1 MHRPVKGIFKGVNEA
16 VKQYSHGHL
25 EQFTIYSLMDTPMT
39 SCGCFECIMAILPET
54 NGVMIVNREYPDM
67 TPCGMKFTTLAG
79 AVGGGQ
85 QTPGFLG
92 IGRSYITSRKFIL
105 AEGGMKRIVWMPKM
119 LKDDVRARFEKRA
132 SDEGVP
138 DLLERIADESVGS
151 SVEEIMPH
159 LQKVQHPVLSLSA
172 LM

>member
-1 MHRPVKGIFKGVNEA
+1 
-16 VKQYSHGHL
+16 
-25 EQFTIYSLMDTPMT
+25 
-39 SCGCFECIMAILPET
+39 
-54 NGVMIVNREYPDM
+54 
-67 TPCGMKFTTLAG
+67 
-79 AVGGGQ
+79 
-85 QTPGFLG
+85 
-92 IGRSYITSRKFIL
+92 
-105 AEGGMKRIVWMPKM
+105 MKRIVWMPKM